1 MADKL
6 RQLGVTRVA
15 LQPLGV
21 DTTVFHPRRRDS
33 NLRAELGLAP
43 ATRLLIYAGRLAR
56 EKNIPVLLEA
66 VRRLGDGYH
75 LLLVGGG
82 TRPRPQRN
90 VCVYPYV
97 SRAEDL
103 ARLFASSDALVHAG
117 DQETFGLVVLEAMA
131 CGVPVVGV
139 QAGGVAELVDPA
151 VGLLA
156 RPHDAAA
163 LAQAVADLY
172 QREPQVL
179 GRTAR
184 ARVEQ
189 RYSWDRVFQHQ
200 LALYESPLP
209 ESLLVVPD
217 YHHRGCVDHD
227 PAFVRAIEARLARGD
242 EVVLHGYHHLDER
255 VPGSQ
260 PLDWLQRRV
269 YTAGEGE
276 FAALAA
282 ADAHHRLQRGWDML
296 TGRLHWPIAGFV
308 APAWLLGPGARAA
321 LTQLPFRYT
330 TTLRSI
336 YRLPDWHETAAPSL
350 VYSVR
355 SAWRRALS
363 RRWNRWLYSR
373 SANLPLLRAGL
384 HPADADHPNV
394 VDDWCAL
401 LQRALEQRRPLTKRD
416 WVEGACGAA
425 MPHC

>member
-1 MADKL
+1 MAEP
-6 RQLGVTRVA
+6 A
-15 LQPLGV
+15 LCVSLHDV
-21 DTTVFHPRRRDS
+21 
-33 NLRAELGLAP
+33 AP
-43 ATRLLIYAGRLAR
+43 ATWPACRRLLAML
-56 EKNIPVLLEA
+56 
-66 VRRLGDGYH
+66 DGI
-75 LLLVGGG
+75 G
-82 TRPRPQRN
+82 
-90 VCVYPYV
+90 
-97 SRAEDL
+97 
-103 ARLFASSDALVHAG
+103 
-117 DQETFGLVVLEAMA
+117 
-131 CGVPVVGV
+131 
-139 QAGGVAELVDPA
+139 
-151 VGLLA
+151 
-156 RPHDAAA
+156 
-163 LAQAVADLY
+163 
-172 QREPQVL
+172 
-179 GRTAR
+179 
-184 ARVEQ
+184 
-189 RYSWDRVFQHQ
+189 
-200 LALYESPLP
+200 PLP
-209 ESLLVVPD
+209 VSLLVVPD

-227 PAFVRAIEARLARGD
+227 PAFVRAIEARIARGD

-282 ADAHHRLQRGWDML
+282 ADAHHRLLRGWDML

-384 HPADADHPNV
+384 HPADADHPDV
-394 VDDWCAL
+394 VDDWRAL
-401 LQRALEQRRPLTKRD
+401 LQHALEQRRPLTKRD

-425 MPHC
+425 MPRC

>member
-1 MADKL
+1 MKVCCRTAPSTHRARCAPMAEP
-6 RQLGVTRVA
+6 A
-15 LQPLGV
+15 LCVSLHDV
-21 DTTVFHPRRRDS
+21 
-33 NLRAELGLAP
+33 AP
-43 ATRLLIYAGRLAR
+43 ATWPACRRLLAKL
-56 EKNIPVLLEA
+56 
-66 VRRLGDGYH
+66 DGI
-75 LLLVGGG
+75 G
-82 TRPRPQRN
+82 
-90 VCVYPYV
+90 
-97 SRAEDL
+97 
-103 ARLFASSDALVHAG
+103 
-117 DQETFGLVVLEAMA
+117 
-131 CGVPVVGV
+131 
-139 QAGGVAELVDPA
+139 
-151 VGLLA
+151 
-156 RPHDAAA
+156 
-163 LAQAVADLY
+163 
-172 QREPQVL
+172 
-179 GRTAR
+179 
-184 ARVEQ
+184 
-189 RYSWDRVFQHQ
+189 
-200 LALYESPLP
+200 PLP
-209 ESLLVVPD
+209 VRLLVVP
-217 YHHRGCVDHD
+217 
-227 PAFVRAIEARLARGD
+227 A
-242 EVVLHGYHHLDER
+242 YHHLDER
-255 VPGSQ
+255 VPGSR

-282 ADAHHRLQRGWDML
+282 ADAHHRLLRGWDML
-296 TGRLHWPIAGFV
+296 TRRLHWPIAGFV

>member
-1 MADKL
+1 MAEP
-6 RQLGVTRVA
+6 A
-15 LQPLGV
+15 LCVSLHAV
-21 DTTVFHPRRRDS
+21 
-33 NLRAELGLAP
+33 AP
-43 ATRLLIYAGRLAR
+43 ATWPACRRLLAMH
-56 EKNIPVLLEA
+56 
-66 VRRLGDGYH
+66 DGI
-75 LLLVGGG
+75 G
-82 TRPRPQRN
+82 PQ
-90 VCVYPYV
+90 
-97 SRAEDL
+97 
-103 ARLFASSDALVHAG
+103 
-117 DQETFGLVVLEAMA
+117 
-131 CGVPVVGV
+131 
-139 QAGGVAELVDPA
+139 
-151 VGLLA
+151 
-156 RPHDAAA
+156 
-163 LAQAVADLY
+163 
-172 QREPQVL
+172 
-179 GRTAR
+179 
-184 ARVEQ
+184 
-189 RYSWDRVFQHQ
+189 
-200 LALYESPLP
+200 P
-209 ESLLVVPD
+209 ERLLVVPD
-217 YHHRGCVDHD
+217 YHHSGSLDHD
-227 PAFVRAIEARLARGD
+227 PAFARASEARRARGD

-282 ADAHHRLQRGWDML
+282 ADAHHRLLRGWDML

-355 SAWRRALS
+355 SAWRRTLS
-363 RRWNRWLYSR
+363 RRWNRWLYTR

-384 HPADADHPNV
+384 HPADADHSDV
-394 VDDWCAL
+394 VDDWRAL